1 MAFDAYY
8 LKFVLDEVR
17 AQLLGARVEK
27 IHQPS
32 RDTVI
37 LLLRCEGGRK
47 KLLFAANPTAPR
59 LHLTAASPEN
69 PPEPPMFCMLLR
81 KHVGGGTICDVKQQ
95 PFERVV
101 ELTVENK
108 NELGYRQLKR
118 LVFEVTGKS
127 ANIILTDENYT
138 ITDSLKRPDAELTS
152 KKLLVKG
159 AKYRFFEKTKK

>member
-1 MAFDAYY
+1 
-8 LKFVLDEVR
+8 
-17 AQLLGARVEK
+17 
-27 IHQPS
+27 
-32 RDTVI
+32 
-37 LLLRCEGGRK
+37 
-47 KLLFAANPTAPR
+47 
-59 LHLTAASPEN
+59 
-69 PPEPPMFCMLLR
+69 MLLR
-81 KHVGGGTICDVKQQ
+81 KHIGGGTICDVKQQ

-152 KKLLVKG
+152 KNCL
-159 AKYRFFEKTKK
+159 